1 MQQLPLGMRLRDRAV
16 FESYLAGPNAQARA
30 HLEATAAG
38 LRGVTWVYGPVGSGK
53 THLLQ
58 AVCAR
63 AGESGRAGYFP
74 LRENA
79 RLGSAALEGW
89 QLLDCLCLDDIG
101 TVVGQRDWETAI
113 FTLHRETQ
121 EQGHRLVVAA
131 DAPPARLAWA
141 LADLGS
147 RFSAGAIVELH
158 ALDEV
163 QQAEALRRHARAR
176 GLELPE
182 ETIRYLQRRFPRD
195 MHSLCG
201 LLDQLDD
208 AALAAQRRVTVPFI
222 RTVLGEE
229 PQGAT

>member
-1 MQQLPLGMRLRDRAV
+1 MQQLPLGVRLRERAV
-16 FESYLAGPNAQARA
+16 FESYLAGPNSQALA

-38 LRGVTWVYGPVGSGK
+38 LRGVSWVYGPPGSGK

-63 AGESGRAGYFP
+63 AGASGRAGYFP
-74 LRENA
+74 LRENV
-79 RLGSAALEGW
+79 RLGSGALEGW
-89 QLLDCLCLDDIG
+89 QLLECVCLDDIG
-101 TVVGQRDWETAI
+101 AVIGQRDWELQI
-113 FTLHRETQ
+113 FALHREAQ
-121 EQGHRLVVAA
+121 EQNRRLVVAA

-147 RFSAGAIVELH
+147 RFSAGAILELRT
-158 ALDEV
+158 LDDV

-195 MHSLCG
+195 MRSLHG
-201 LLDQLDD
+201 LLDELDD
-208 AALAAQRRVTVPFI
+208 AALAAQRRLTVPFI
-222 RTVLGEE
+222 RGVLGD
-229 PQGAT
+229 

>member
-1 MQQLPLGMRLRDRAV
+1 MQQLPLGVRLRERAV
-16 FESYLAGPNAQARA
+16 FESYLAGPNSQALT

-38 LRGVTWVYGPVGSGK
+38 LRGVTWIYGPAGSGK

-63 AGESGRAGYFP
+63 AGEGGRAGYFP

-89 QLLDCLCLDDIG
+89 QLLDCVCLDDMGAVI
-101 TVVGQRDWETAI
+101 GQRDWELQI
-113 FTLHRETQ
+113 FALHREIQ
-121 EQGHRLVVAA
+121 EQGRRLVVAA
-131 DAPPARLAWA
+131 DAPPARFAWA

-147 RFSAGAIVELH
+147 RFYAGAIVELR
-158 ALDEV
+158 ALDEA

-195 MHSLCG
+195 MRSLHG
-201 LLDQLDD
+201 LLDALDD
-208 AALAAQRRVTVPFI
+208 AALAAQRRLTVPFI
-222 RTVLGEE
+222 RGVLGD
-229 PQGAT
+229 